1 MFLARQTPDRVHAAE
16 KEASKITSCAEK
28 NNDSYLCC
36 LLQNIVRVGVFFK
49 ETAKTCPEWFTMRQS
64 AMFPSDFLSNT

>member
-1 MFLARQTPDRVHAAE
+1 MFLARQTPDGVHAAE

-36 LLQNIVRVGVFFK
+36 LLQDIVRVGFFSRK
-49 ETAKTCPEWFTMRQS
+49 LLKLVRS
-64 AMFPSDFLSNT
+64 GLL